1 MDDEG
6 LLSLSPLSLSLT
18 VAERMSHTQ
27 QETLFFPPQ
36 SMNERGL
43 CVRPSPLV
51 CAMATGGAARRR
63 RPIQPLRGGLW
74 EKRRWLWRA
83 RPAGDDAA
91 GEVKSSSPDVTLESQ
106 QELLIVILAA
116 IPGSEPGFCFFF
128 LFFFF
133 GRKQCEVAPCVGTD
147 E

>member
-1 MDDEG
+1 MTRG
-6 LLSLSPLSLSLT
+6 SSLSPLSLSLT

-51 CAMATGGAARRR
+51 RAMATGGAARRR

-91 GEVKSSSPDVTLESQ
+91 GEVKSSSPAVTQPE

-116 IPGSEPGFCFFF
+116 IPGSEPGVFS
-128 LFFFF
+128 FFF